1 MQASRMFEMLYM
13 LLERDKLTAA
23 ELAERL
29 EVSVRTVY
37 RDVQALSEAGM
48 PVYADRG
55 KGGGDRK
62 SVV

>member
-29 EVSVRTVY
+29 EVSVRT
-37 RDVQALSEAGM
+37 A
-48 PVYADRG
+48 
-55 KGGGDRK
+55 
-62 SVV
+62 

>member
-29 EVSVRTVY
+29 EGLRAHGV
-37 RDVQALSEAGM
+37 
-48 PVYADRG
+48 P
-55 KGGGDRK
+55 
-62 SVV
+62 